1 MTTLLI
7 HSPDINE
14 DPSEKT
20 MFGGKPSAPSNTF
33 EWPKCQSCHGNMQFL
48 GQIQASPEQLLLLF
62 MCQNGPGLCDEWDP
76 NQGGNKVVSVS
87 TNNLHFVSPPDGG
100 ETLRATRYG
109 AALVQSDE
117 QDYDEARTQWASASG
132 KPAREVLGQIGGE
145 PSWLQNEEI
154 PTCNSCGS
162 PMQFVAQL
170 EQGPDWQTEM
180 NFGGGGCAYVFR
192 CTCTQDSAKL
202 LWQC

>member
-7 HSPDINE
+7 HLPDN
-14 DPSEKT
+14 DDNPTEKT
-20 MFGGKPSAPSNTF
+20 MFGGKPSAPSNSF
-33 EWPKCQSCHGNMQFL
+33 VWPKCKSCQGNMQFL

-62 MCQNGPGLCDEWDP
+62 MCQNEPGLCDEWDP
-76 NQGGNKVVSVS
+76 NQGGNKVVAVS
-87 TNNLHFVSPPDGG
+87 SNNLQLVSPPEGG

-109 AALVQSDE
+109 TASVQSDIHNYE
-117 QDYDEARTQWASASG
+117 EARTQWASVNG
-132 KPAREVLGQIGGE
+132 KPGREVLGQIGGE
-145 PSWLQNEEI
+145 PSWLQSDET
-154 PTCNSCGS
+154 PTCDSCGN

-192 CTCTQDSAKL
+192 CTCNQNSAKL